1 MESEFSR
8 EELLIGKQ
16 NVDKLHLKK
25 VAIFGVGGVGSFV
38 VEGLARAGIG
48 NFILIDNDIVDIT
61 NLNRQLH
68 ALHSTIGKYKVDLMK
83 ERILDINPRARVEVY
98 REFYESN
105 EKNKIL
111 DSSVN
116 YIVDAID
123 FVKSKINLAKD
134 AQELNIPIISSM
146 GTGNKFDPTKFEI
159 SDISKTS
166 VCPLARVMRK
176 EDRKSVV

>member
-1 MESEFSR
+1 
-8 EELLIGKQ
+8 
-16 NVDKLHLKK
+16 
-25 VAIFGVGGVGSFV
+25 
-38 VEGLARAGIG
+38 
-48 NFILIDNDIVDIT
+48 
-61 NLNRQLH
+61 
-68 ALHSTIGKYKVDLMK
+68 MK

-123 FVKSKINLAKD
+123 SVKSKINLAKD

-176 EDRKSVV
+176 ELKKIGIKKYKVLYSREDPIKSDEKNPGSISFVPSVAGLIISGEVIKDIIKMGE